1 MDAADMLAV
10 MLQMFGHEVQAVYS
24 GQTALETAVESQPD
38 FVLLDIGLPDIDGYE
53 VARRL
58 REQPRTKDVTLIAVT
73 GYGQD
78 SDRQRSQEAGFDH
91 HLVKPVEAQKLED
104 MLAHCAKQPW
114 KIISKCG
121 FFRNGPLKQ
130 MLVDSFG

>member
-1 MDAADMLAV
+1 MLAV
-10 MLQMFGHEVQAVYS
+10 MLQMFGHDVQAVYS

-58 REQPRTKDVTLIAVT
+58 REQPRTKDVRLIAVT

-91 HLVKPVEAQKLED
+91 HLVKPVEAEKLED
-104 MLAHCAKQPW
+104 LLAAMAKEPR
-114 KIISKCG
+114 K
-121 FFRNGPLKQ
+121 
-130 MLVDSFG
+130 